1 MEDKSNFVEYHV
13 PCNSC
18 GSSDARSINDDG
30 SSYCFSCQS
39 YFPSSDKDIQ
49 LIKERGDNMQEAR
62 QLNVTD
68 LGYHAGVSSS
78 IKDRG
83 INEDTCKKYGV
94 KVIYNGNGLIQK
106 HLYPYYDEKGTM
118 IGTKTRFV
126 KDKQFSIVG
135 STTNAGLFGQ
145 QLFNGGKYVTI
156 TEGEVDAMS
165 VYQMLGSKYPVVSI
179 KNGVASALKDI
190 KKSYTWLDKFDNI
203 VINFDNDE
211 VGREASKRVAELF
224 SPSKVKIVKLPEGF
238 KDANDICKA
247 RKYDEYVKCWWNAPV
262 HAPDGIIKGTTLLDE
277 VLKPVVKSTTS
288 YGWQGLDDL
297 TYGIRSGELV
307 TITAGTG
314 LGKTSVIKEL
324 VYHIYKSTEQNI
336 GMIMLEE
343 SPKIS
348 ALDLMGIEANLP
360 LRRPDITLSKE
371 DKIEYF
377 NKTVGSGRFYFYNH
391 FGSNS
396 VDNIISRV
404 RYMAKALECKF
415 IVLDHIS
422 MVVSSQEFGDE
433 RKSIDEIMTKLRT
446 LVQETD
452 VALICVSH
460 LKRPDGKGHEEGAV
474 TSLSQLRGSGSIA
487 QLSDMVLGL
496 ERDAQ
501 NENEVMRNTT
511 SLRVLKNRFV
521 GMTGPATYLF
531 YDKDTGRLHETDK
544 PTGNEEDT
552 F

>member
-1 MEDKSNFVEYHV
+1 MEDKSNFVECHV

-39 YFPSSDKDIQ
+39 YFPPTNEGINF
-49 LIKERGDNMQEAR
+49 IKERGDTMQEAV

-94 KVIYNGNGLIQK
+94 KVTFNGNGLIQK
-106 HLYPYYDEKGTM
+106 HLYPYYDDKGTM

-156 TEGEVDAMS
+156 TEGEVDALS

-203 VINFDNDE
+203 VLNFDNDD
-211 VGREASKRVAELF
+211 VGRDASKRVAELF
-224 SPSKVKIVKLPEGF
+224 SPSKVKIIKLPETF
-238 KDANDICKA
+238 KDANDICRA
-247 RKYDEYVKCWWNAPV
+247 RKYEEYVKSWWNAPV
-262 HAPDGIIKGTTLLDE
+262 HAPDGIIKGTSLLND
-277 VLKPVVKSTTS
+277 VLEPVVKSTTS

-324 VYHIYKSTEQNI
+324 VYHIFKSTEQNI

-343 SPKIS
+343 SSKIS

-371 DKIEYF
+371 DKTEYF
-377 NKTVGSGRFYFYNH
+377 NKTMGSGRFYFYNH

-396 VDNIISRV
+396 VDNIMSRI

-415 IVLDHIS
+415 IVLDHVS
-422 MVVSSQEFGDE
+422 MILASQEFGDE
-433 RKSIDEIMTKLRT
+433 RKGLDEIMTKLRT

-452 VALICVSH
+452 CALLIVSH

-501 NENEVMRNTT
+501 HENETIRNTT

-544 PTGNEEDT
+544 PTGDEEDT

>member
-1 MEDKSNFVEYHV
+1 MEDKSNFVECHV

-49 LIKERGDNMQEAR
+49 FIKERGDNMQEAR

-68 LGYHAGVSSS
+68 LGYHSGVSSA

-94 KVIYNGNGLIQK
+94 KVTYNGNGLIQK
-106 HLYPYYDEKGTM
+106 HLYPYYDDKGTM

-156 TEGEVDAMS
+156 TEGEVDALS

-203 VINFDNDE
+203 VINFDNDD
-211 VGREASKRVAELF
+211 VGRDASKKVAELF
-224 SPSKVKIVKLPEGF
+224 SPSKVKIVKLPEEF

-247 RKYDEYVKCWWNAPV
+247 RKYEEYVKSWWNAPV
-262 HAPDGIIKGTTLLDE
+262 HAPDGIIKGTSLLND
-277 VLKPVVKSTTS
+277 VLEPVVKSTTS

-324 VYHIYKSTEQNI
+324 VYHIFKSTEQNI

-348 ALDLMGIEANLP
+348 ALDIMGIEANLP
-360 LRRPDITLSKE
+360 LRRPDISLSKE

-377 NKTVGSGRFYFYNH
+377 NKTLGTDRFYLYNH

-396 VDNIISRV
+396 VDNIIARV

-422 MVVSSQEFGDE
+422 MVVSSKEFGDE

-452 VALICVSH
+452 CALLIVSH

-544 PTGNEEDT
+544 PTGDEEDT

>member
-377 NKTVGSGRFYFYNH
+377 NKTIGSGRFYFYNH

>member
-1 MEDKSNFVEYHV
+1 MEDKSNFVECHV

-39 YFPSSDKDIQ
+39 YFPPTNEGINF
-49 LIKERGDNMQEAR
+49 IKERGDTMQEAV

-94 KVIYNGNGLIQK
+94 KVTFNGNGLIQK
-106 HLYPYYDEKGTM
+106 HLYPYYDDKGTM

-203 VINFDNDE
+203 VLNFDNDD
-211 VGREASKRVAELF
+211 VGRDASKRVAELF
-224 SPSKVKIVKLPEGF
+224 SPSKVKIIKLPETF
-238 KDANDICKA
+238 KDANDICRA
-247 RKYDEYVKCWWNAPV
+247 RRYEEYVKCWWNAPV
-262 HAPDGIIKGTTLLDE
+262 HAPDGIINGKTLLDE
-277 VLKPVVKSTTS
+277 VLEPVVKSTTS
-288 YGWQGLDDL
+288 YGWQGLDEL

-324 VYHIYKSTEQNI
+324 VYHIFKSTEQNI

-343 SPKIS
+343 SSKIS

-396 VDNIISRV
+396 VDNIMSRI

-415 IVLDHIS
+415 IVLDHVS
-422 MVVSSQEFGDE
+422 MILASQEFGDE
-433 RKSIDEIMTKLRT
+433 RKGLDEIMTKLRT

-452 VALICVSH
+452 CALLIVSH

-501 NENEVMRNTT
+501 HENETIRNTT

-544 PTGNEEDT
+544 PTGDEEDT

>member
-1 MEDKSNFVEYHV
+1 MEDKSNFVECHV

-39 YFPSSDKDIQ
+39 YFPPTNEGINF
-49 LIKERGDNMQEAR
+49 IKERGDTMQEAV

-94 KVIYNGNGLIQK
+94 KVTFNGNGLIQK
-106 HLYPYYDEKGTM
+106 HLYPYYDDKGTM

-203 VINFDNDE
+203 VLNFDNDD
-211 VGREASKRVAELF
+211 VGRDASKRVAELF
-224 SPSKVKIVKLPEGF
+224 SPSKVKIIKLPETF
-238 KDANDICKA
+238 KDANDICRA
-247 RKYDEYVKCWWNAPV
+247 RRYEEYVKCWWNAPV
-262 HAPDGIIKGTTLLDE
+262 HAPDGIINGKTLLDE
-277 VLKPVVKSTTS
+277 VLEPVVKSTTS
-288 YGWQGLDDL
+288 YGWQGLDEL

-324 VYHIYKSTEQNI
+324 VYHIFKSTEQNI

-343 SPKIS
+343 SSKIS

-371 DKIEYF
+371 DKTEYF
-377 NKTVGSGRFYFYNH
+377 NKTMGSGRFYFYNH

-396 VDNIISRV
+396 VDNIMSRI

-415 IVLDHIS
+415 IVLDHVS
-422 MVVSSQEFGDE
+422 MILASQEFGDE
-433 RKSIDEIMTKLRT
+433 RKGLDEIMTKLRT

-452 VALICVSH
+452 IALLIVSH

-501 NENEVMRNTT
+501 HENETIRNTT

-544 PTGNEEDT
+544 PTGDEEDT

>member
-1 MEDKSNFVEYHV
+1 MEDKSNFVECHV

-49 LIKERGDNMQEAR
+49 FIKERGDNMQEAR

-68 LGYHAGVSSS
+68 LGYHSGVSSA

-94 KVIYNGNGLIQK
+94 KVTYNGNGLIQK
-106 HLYPYYDEKGTM
+106 HLYPYYDDKGTM

-156 TEGEVDAMS
+156 TEGEVDALS

-203 VINFDNDE
+203 VINFDNDD
-211 VGREASKRVAELF
+211 VGRDASKRVAELF
-224 SPSKVKIVKLPEGF
+224 SPSKVKIVKLPEEF

-247 RKYDEYVKCWWNAPV
+247 RKYEEYVKCWWNAPV

-277 VLKPVVKSTTS
+277 VLEPVVKSTTS

-360 LRRPDITLSKE
+360 LRRPDISLSKE

-396 VDNIISRV
+396 VDNIVSRV

-452 VALICVSH
+452 CALIIVSH

-511 SLRVLKNRFV
+511 SLRVVKNRFV

-544 PTGNEEDT
+544 PTGDEEDT